1 MSLIC
6 LLPIGRIESRVLK
19 AISSSLKEVFSCRV
33 KQLQGLPLPKDAY
46 NPGRKQYYSTL
57 ILKRLIRSSPC
68 DRVLA
73 ITDVDLY
80 VPGLNFVFGEAD
92 VSRGVAIISLTRLRQ
107 EFYGLP
113 PDSKLF
119 LLRAA
124 KEAVHEIGHTYGLGH
139 CPDPRCVMHFSNSLH
154 DTDVKSYRPCRRC
167 LQRIK

>member
-1 MSLIC
+1 MSLTCI
-6 LLPIGRIESRVLK
+6 LPIGRVDNGVLK
-19 AISSSLKEVFSCRV
+19 AISSSLKEVFNCRV
-33 KQLQGLPLPKDAY
+33 KQLQGLLLLKDAY
-46 NPGRKQYYSTL
+46 NPGRRQYYSTF
-57 ILKRLIRSSPC
+57 ILKRVHRRSPC

-73 ITDVDLY
+73 VIDVDLY

-92 VSRGVAIISLTRLRQ
+92 ISRGVAIISLTRLRQ

-113 PDSKLF
+113 PDKKLF
-119 LLRAA
+119 FLRAV

-139 CPDPRCVMHFSNSLH
+139 CPDPRCVMHFSNSLY